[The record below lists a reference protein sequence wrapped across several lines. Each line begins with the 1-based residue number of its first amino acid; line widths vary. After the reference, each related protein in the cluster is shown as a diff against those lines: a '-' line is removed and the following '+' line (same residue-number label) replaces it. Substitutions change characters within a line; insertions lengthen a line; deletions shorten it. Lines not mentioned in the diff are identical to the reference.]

1 MTVAIR
7 PPAVAGT
14 FYPDD
19 PAVLRA
25 DVERMLAGT
34 PAPAPTGAAPCVDG
48 PPPPDPRTAPRALV
62 LPHAGYVF
70 SGPVAAAGYR
80 LVAEAVRTGAVRR
93 IVVIGP
99 VHRVA
104 LHGVADAGV
113 AAFGTP
119 LGHVEVPTDLLAGLR
134 RRLSGTHPRLLVTS
148 PGVHR
153 PLTAPRHWRR
163 AVSRLVKVTLADGSS
178 VTGRIVSSDDRA
190 VRLDVADQP
199 RDIAYADIGKAVV
212 QVEFPKETG

>member
-1 MTVAIR
+1 MSETREQQVADLVAPIVGARGADLEFVTIR
-7 PPAVAGT
+7 RAGRRNVVVIAVDADGGVSL
-14 FYPDD
+14 DD
-19 PAVLRA
+19 IAEYSRAISEVLDAA
-25 DVERMLAGT
+25 DVMGE
-34 PAPAPTGAAPCVDG
+34 APYT
-48 PPPPDPRTAPRALV
+48 L
-62 LPHAGYVF
+62 
-70 SGPVAAAGYR
+70 
-80 LVAEAVRTGAVRR
+80 E
-93 IVVIGP
+93 
-99 VHRVA
+99 
-104 LHGVADAGV
+104 
-113 AAFGTP
+113 
-119 LGHVEVPTDLLAGLR
+119 
-134 RRLSGTHPRLLVTS
+134 VTS

>member
-1 MTVAIR
+1 MSLDDIAEYSRAISE
-7 PPAVAGT
+7 
-14 FYPDD
+14 
-19 PAVLRA
+19 VLDAA
-25 DVERMLAGT
+25 DVMGE
-34 PAPAPTGAAPCVDG
+34 APYT
-48 PPPPDPRTAPRALV
+48 L
-62 LPHAGYVF
+62 
-70 SGPVAAAGYR
+70 
-80 LVAEAVRTGAVRR
+80 E
-93 IVVIGP
+93 
-99 VHRVA
+99 
-104 LHGVADAGV
+104 
-113 AAFGTP
+113 
-119 LGHVEVPTDLLAGLR
+119 
-134 RRLSGTHPRLLVTS
+134 VTS